1 MPWSPAQMRAIRAK
15 EHGWNPPGEQP
26 FENVG
31 HAKLKKMAHEGIRKK
46 GKGMKGS
53 DAADALQGYRRG
65 R

>member
-1 MPWSPAQMRAIRAK
+1 MKAIRAK
-15 EHGWNPPGEQP
+15 EHGWDPPGEQP

-46 GKGMKGS
+46 KKSGMRGS
-53 DAADALQGYRRG
+53 NAADALQGYRRG